1 MIYIVVGKALL
12 FDLLRRQ
19 VFRQLMND
27 GADHFKVSHFLC
39 THIGRGNAPQAEM
52 GGQGGTGGQAGWNG
66 VLVYAIT
73 TMDKVLKYGG
83 MKRMGCRGQSVDHP
97 AVVGRGSKRSI
108 NFYVV

>member
-19 VFRQLMND
+19 VFRQLMDD

-39 THIGRGNAPQAEM
+39 THRSSGNGAQGGM
-52 GGQGGTGGQAGWNG
+52 GGQGGVGGQAGFQG
-66 VLVYAIT
+66 FLVHAIT

-83 MKRMGCRGQSVDHP
+83 MKRKECREQPVDHP
-97 AVVGRGSKRSI
+97 AVVGRGSERTI